1 VINAYAENHLV
12 IVIAHRLQTVMA
24 AKEIIV
30 LEQGK
35 VIESGTHQALLAH
48 GGYYAQQ
55 VNL

>member
-35 VIESGTHQALLAH
+35 VIESGTHQTLLAH

-55 VNL
+55 VNV